1 MMRISIVIPC
11 YNAAAFVDR
20 ALSSALEQTHPDLEI
35 ICVNDGSTDGTLA
48 LLRQFQERAA
58 GRIQVIDQPNQG
70 ACAARNNGL
79 QHCTG
84 TYVEFLDADD
94 RLLPDKLAHQA
105 ALVVKYDLPDV
116 LIGSSITRAA
126 DGSVVEHDIQRDR
139 DRDPWMDLMQHKLGG
154 SPQNL
159 WKRAALEA
167 VNGWNTKMASSQEYD
182 LMFRLLA
189 NGATIRY
196 DEEVLTE
203 IHQLPG
209 GSISRSNLDRNWTRF
224 AELRAAIIQHLRTN
238 LPEIDT
244 TPHYQVLF
252 DSIRTLY
259 PYAPERAVE
268 LYERHIP
275 KKFKPGL
282 SPATGKGYLFLHGLF
297 GFAMANRLRHAI
309 GKSATK
315 KQ

>member
-1 MMRISIVIPC
+1 MRISIVIPC
-11 YNAAAFVDR
+11 YNAEGFAHR
-20 ALSSALEQTHPDLEI
+20 ALSSALEQTHADVEI
-35 ICVNDGSTDGTLA
+35 ICVDDGSTDGTLA
-48 LLRQFQERAA
+48 LLRQFQERSPE
-58 GRIQVIDQPNQG
+58 RIQVITQVNQG

-79 QHCTG
+79 AHCTG

-94 RLLPDKLAHQA
+94 RLLPEKLAHQA
-105 ALVVKYDLPDV
+105 DVVSRHGLPDL

-126 DGSVVEHDIQRDR
+126 DGSVVEHDIQRNA

-154 SPQNL
+154 TPQNL
-159 WKRAALEA
+159 WKRTALQA
-167 VNGWNTKMASSQEYD
+167 VNGWNTQMASSQEYD

-189 NGATIRY
+189 NGASIAF
-196 DEEVLTE
+196 DDVVLTE

-224 AELRAAIIQHLRTN
+224 AELRAAIIRHLRTN
-238 LPEIDT
+238 MPKVDT
-244 TPHYQVLF
+244 RPHYQVLF

-275 KKFKPGL
+275 KDFRPGL
-282 SPATGKGYLFLHGLF
+282 SPATGKGYLLLHGLF
-297 GFAMANRLRHAI
+297 GFTWANRLRHAI
-309 GKSATK
+309 GKSATRK
-315 KQ
+315 R